1 MFRYTTLIIGILC
14 LFSCKKKEDTK
25 INLHYEYFGVEQGRY
40 VVYNAREISHLS
52 NGTSDTVDYQLKTVI
67 GDTVHDNAGR
77 IGHKYFRYK
86 RSSPSE
92 SWNLSDVWFII
103 ITDNRGELIEENER
117 IVKLVFAP
125 ENYKVWDGNAAN
137 TNGKMEYSYEDI
149 HTPLNLNGIYMD
161 STLKVVQ
168 EDVFN
173 LIQWRKKH
181 EIYANNIGM
190 VKKHYQHLDISN
202 FDITNIST
210 GKEFFLEMTAFGKE

>member
-1 MFRYTTLIIGILC
+1 MFRYLIVILSVVF
-14 LFSCKKKEDTK
+14 LSSCKKEETQID
-25 INLHYEYFGVEQGRY
+25 LHYNYFGLEQGAY
-40 VVYNAREISHLS
+40 VIYDAREISHLS
-52 NGTSDTVDYQLKTVI
+52 NNTSDTVNYQLKTVI

-77 IGHKYFRYK
+77 VGYKYMRYK
-86 RSSPSE
+86 RGVPSDD
-92 SWNLSDVWFII
+92 WGLSDVWFII
-103 ITDNRGELIEENER
+103 LTDNRGELVEENER

-125 ENYKVWDGNAAN
+125 TSSKTWNGNAFN
-137 TNGKMEYSYEDI
+137 TNEATEYSYEDI
-149 HTPLNLNGIYMD
+149 HIPMNLNGIQLD

-181 EIYANNIGM
+181 EVYAKNIGM

-210 GKEFFLEMTAFGKE
+210 GKELFLEMVGYGKE